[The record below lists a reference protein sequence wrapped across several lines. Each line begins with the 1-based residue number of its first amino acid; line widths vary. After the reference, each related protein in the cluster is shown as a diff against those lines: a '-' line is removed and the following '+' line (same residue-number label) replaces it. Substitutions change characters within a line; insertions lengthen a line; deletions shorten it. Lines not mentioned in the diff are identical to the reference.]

1 MKVLS
6 APSDSPRHGPAAGAE
21 AVEDDTGTC
30 ISNRS
35 VVVGRGTAELEAVGA
50 GVVDGRHRREE
61 RAVHVPLLE
70 VHPVRAGRRA
80 AELRRVAP
88 PAAGAGTGATAVHVH
103 HGAASRVAAAHRGQ
117 VLGNGDVVVHQRRHV
132 VVVAVAVVVLLDG
145 AVVRGRVIRQ
155 RGGGVGVEGLEEVS
169 VAGGEVRGEVRRDG
183 GAGGQV
189 RVGEVGAG
197 AGAAEG
203 ACGAVVGNGG
213 LLGGVEGA
221 QPVPLFGRRVADL
234 RRVPAPRPAP
244 HAQVPRRVGVGR
256 LLLLA
261 ALTGRR

>member
-70 VHPVRAGRRA
+70 VHPVRASRRF

-88 PAAGAGTGATAVHVH
+88 PAAGTGT
-103 HGAASRVAAAHRGQ
+103 GAASRVAAAHRGQ
-117 VLGNGDVVVHQRRHV
+117 VVGNGDVVHLRRHV
-132 VVVAVAVVVLLDG
+132 VVVAIAVVVLLDG

-155 RGGGVGVEGLEEVS
+155 LGGRVVGGGIEGLEEVS
-169 VAGGEVRGEVRRDG
+169 VAGGEVRGDVRRDG

-221 QPVPLFGRRVADL
+221 QPVPLFSRRVADL